1 MSIAL
6 QLHANDADTADTVD
20 AADTADAAPAFRRI
34 GPAEFAAIVASG
46 VVETVESRGTRE
58 GDDSFDTM
66 SMNADAT
73 SVTLLDLR
81 EPADVAAYPI
91 VGAINA
97 PLDPL
102 AKVLRTVPKTHMV
115 VVYCTEGWWSE
126 EVAEILADRG
136 YDVASLEGGFRAY
149 REYVESHAEPHG
161 LG

>member
-6 QLHANDADTADTVD
+6 HLHANDADTADT
-20 AADTADAAPAFRRI
+20 ADTADAADSSPAFRRI

-46 VVETVESRGTRE
+46 TAKPAEPAEPAEPAGT
-58 GDDSFDTM
+58 TP
-66 SMNADAT
+66 
-73 SVTLLDLR
+73 VTLLDLR

-91 VGAINA
+91 AGAINA

-102 AKVLRTVPKTHMV
+102 AKVLRTVPKTRMV

-136 YDVASLEGGFRAY
+136 YEVASLEGGFRAY
-149 REYVESHAEPHG
+149 REYAESHG
-161 LG
+161 LE

>member
-6 QLHANDADTADTVD
+6 QLHANDADTADTAD
-20 AADTADAAPAFRRI
+20 AADAAPAFRRI

-46 VVETVESRGTRE
+46 TAGT
-58 GDDSFDTM
+58 
-66 SMNADAT
+66 AWAT
-73 SVTLLDLR
+73 GTTPVTLLDLR

-91 VGAINA
+91 AGAINA

-102 AKVLRTVPKTHMV
+102 AKVLRTVPETHMV

-136 YDVASLEGGFRAY
+136 YEVASLEGGFRAY
-149 REYVESHAEPHG
+149 REYAESHG
-161 LG
+161 LA